1 MRYSDFSYSNNRI
14 EIDKLL
20 NKDNINKQ
28 ENNNAVI
35 VENGYILPH
44 RDDKKMTYGVG
55 GVIDKNHNF
64 ITESAFSLIMG
75 DGKIDWGG
83 YYNIDSKQKVIID
96 EEVIFGGFVN
106 NNEWGHFLVDWS
118 TRLWYALK
126 ENLDSKIFFC
136 VRTETECFL
145 PNILRLM
152 KLGGIDTERVII
164 VNPNTLP
171 ILCKRIII
179 PQEALCPK
187 YYTDNYFLLFRNA
200 VEKVKKEKM
209 NLQPYEKIYMTRTQ
223 LKPKKEIGEKYIE
236 KVFRQKGYFIIA
248 PETLTVDEQIYYIC
262 NCKELAS
269 IEGSAAHNI
278 VFAEKGHTHQIIL
291 EKKRGYNIRQLIINE
306 ISNIKVDYIGA
317 YTRNIFI
324 SNIDDLFKV
333 EVSKDLMNYFEIDMK
348 ISVKFFNRFVNT
360 VEFWVTY
367 AVRTSGILKNKIYRK
382 FRG

>member
-20 NKDNINKQ
+20 NKDNIKKQ

-64 ITESAFSLIMG
+64 IAESAFSLIMG

-152 KLGGIDTERVII
+152 ELGGLDTERVII

-179 PQEALCPK
+179 PQEALCQK

-236 KVFRQKGYFIIA
+236 KVFSQKGYFIIA

-306 ISNIKVDYIGA
+306 ISNIKVDYIGT

-333 EVSKDLMNYFEIDMK
+333 EVSNDLMKYFEIDMK

-360 VEFWVTY
+360 VEFWVAY